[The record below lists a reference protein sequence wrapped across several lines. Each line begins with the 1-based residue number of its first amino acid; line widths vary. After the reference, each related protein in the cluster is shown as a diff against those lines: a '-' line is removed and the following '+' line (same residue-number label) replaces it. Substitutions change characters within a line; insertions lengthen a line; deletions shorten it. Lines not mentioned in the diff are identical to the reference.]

1 MLTLDDVL
9 PAPHFSER
17 HACLIAAP
25 PQAVWDALRD
35 LRLGDLGLSR
45 TLIAVRGLP
54 MRLAG
59 NAPRGHR
66 SGRFLED
73 GPLPLLA
80 AEAPRAALAGGAIQ
94 PWKLTNGYDGPAL
107 NACGLRDFRE
117 PGWTKAAFDFVLTP
131 QDGGTRLATE
141 TRVTATD
148 ARTRVIFGLYWA
160 AIRAGSGLIRRDL
173 LRAVRR
179 RAESA
184 SG

>member
-35 LRLGDLGLSR
+35 LRLGDLALSR

-66 SGRFLED
+66 SGRVLED
-73 GPLPLLA
+73 GPLPPPA
-80 AEAPRAALAGGAIQ
+80 ASPPRAALTG
-94 PWKLTNGYDGPAL
+94 GYDGPAL
-107 NACGLRDFRE
+107 DARALRDFHE